1 MSGRI
6 IKILYGSNDW
16 ISRCRN
22 LVVRK
27 VMLMI
32 MTLFLV
38 SGRIKLCGSN
48 DWFSCCKD
56 MVWIFCGCF
65 VSAGD
70 TMFGMVMLQKDVEMM
85 I

>member
-1 MSGRI
+1 M
-6 IKILYGSNDW
+6 
-16 ISRCRN
+16 
-22 LVVRK
+22 
-27 VMLMI
+27 
-32 MTLFLV
+32 

-56 MVWIFCGCF
+56 MVWIFVDFC
-65 VSAGD
+65 AGD